1 MDSSDTLVTFADHIL
16 NSINSLNKLE
26 YNKNGRKYKFINNG
40 FQRIKQEDKHLVT
53 NTTDLDMKCS
63 IISSYNIL
71 HTINNGELLEKY
83 PDFCLSI
90 IGVARELEL
99 NGWGESS
106 NVIQYDEAN
115 EYPAQLI
122 HDALEFSNQ
131 IQPNHLEMGM
141 NLLMASKLNF
151 FHTDHHLGTKIYGLY
166 LIKYMKDYFGEES
179 INNPEILVALKSFVH
194 WGSIKCILYKL
205 GLPNIYLT
213 DDEFLSYKTFPEP
226 PQELKEEIWNKYP
239 SGTSKYYLIKNALS
253 LIIQTS
259 DFAGLIPY
267 PEDEKYSLDWL
278 FKLCKDIESDPIK
291 YHLRSSSK
299 NLCEDPANL
308 NELNQT
314 FNEGTTNLLNLV
326 SLIINIFDINLE
338 TLNKNSKIPKLEN
351 VQEPELR
358 TKYQELQSKIQNY
371 LDKDWNN
378 DDIILRLGTGS
389 ISLTTK
395 VKEMFETY
403 KVKMD

>member
-1 MDSSDTLVTFADHIL
+1 MDSSDALVTFADHIL

-40 FQRIKQEDKHLVT
+40 FQRVKQEDKHLII
-53 NTTDLDMKCS
+53 NDADMDMKCS

-71 HTINNGELLEKY
+71 HTINNGELLEQY

-115 EYPAQLI
+115 QYPVQLI
-122 HDALEFSNQ
+122 HDALEYSSQ
-131 IQPNHLEMGM
+131 IKPTHLEMGL

-151 FHTDHHLGTKIYGLY
+151 FHTDHHLGTKIYGVY
-166 LIKYMKDYFGEES
+166 LIKYMKDYFGEDS
-179 INNPEILVALKSFVH
+179 INNAEMLIALKSFVH

-213 DDEFLSYKTFPEP
+213 DDEFLCYKNFPNP

-239 SGTSKYYLIKNALS
+239 SGTSKFYLIKNSLS
-253 LIIQTS
+253 LIMQTS
-259 DFAGLIPY
+259 DFATLIPY
-267 PEDEKYSLDWL
+267 PEDDKYSLDWL
-278 FKLCKDIESDPIK
+278 FKLCKDIETDPIK

-299 NLCEDPANL
+299 TLCEEPANL

-314 FNEGTTNLLNLV
+314 TSEGTAHLLNLV
-326 SLIINIFDINLE
+326 SMIINIFGINLE

-351 VQEPELR
+351 VDEPELKA
-358 TKYQELQSKIQNY
+358 KYQDLQTKIQNY
-371 LDKDWNN
+371 VDKDWNV

-389 ISLTTK
+389 VSLTTK
-395 VKEMFETY
+395 VEEMFDTY
-403 KVKMD
+403 QVKMD